1 VSRPFVKAYR
11 YRLREEAVERC
22 RDVSR
27 DPDHEELWR
36 AVESAL
42 LEPRVEER
50 SFEEVA
56 RLP

>member
-1 VSRPFVKAYR
+1 VSRSFVKAYR
-11 YRLREEAVERC
+11 YRLREDAVERC
-22 RDVSR
+22 RDVST
-27 DPDHEELWR
+27 DPDHQELWQT
-36 AVESAL
+36 VESAL